1 MNEIDNK
8 TKEEI
13 ESAKRRIDNEFNNE
27 FNKLFYKT
35 FYVNPNKEVVIKGI
49 QPRLILSEEEQ
60 EQLIKE
66 IFNLTIKKSLGE
78 DPSCLEKIALQMMF
92 DGTY

>member
-1 MNEIDNK
+1 M
-8 TKEEI
+8 
-13 ESAKRRIDNEFNNE
+13 
-27 FNKLFYKT
+27 
-35 FYVNPNKEVVIKGI
+35 
-49 QPRLILSEEEQ
+49 LSEEEQ

>member
-1 MNEIDNK
+1 MED
-8 TKEEI
+8 TKEQI
-13 ESAKRRIDNEFNNE
+13 ESAKLRIDNE

-35 FYVNPNKEVVIKGI
+35 FYVNPGREVVIKGI
-49 QPRLILSEEEQ
+49 QPRLMLSEEEQ

-78 DPSCLEKIALQMMF
+78 DPSCLEKFALQMMF
-92 DGTY
+92 NGTY